1 MPARD
6 DAGQT
11 PQMFSDLHDRRAV
24 VTGAAR
30 GIGLAIARRLLMAG
44 AEVIAIDK
52 DKEALEA
59 EFGPELDRRLSI
71 TIIGD
76 DLAREDV
83 RLLADQ
89 VVGEGGPVELVVNNV
104 GVAAEGSFTGL
115 GDDAVGAIFQANLLG
130 PWRFTRRLVEL
141 LVQAQGGDP
150 RLAERGGS
158 IVFISSLHDTFPS
171 GRPSYDVSKAGV
183 TQLARVM
190 ARELAGHRIRVN
202 SISPGWIRTAPD
214 PDAAGQRAKHEQMR
228 RYIPMGE
235 PGYPDDV
242 AKTALLL
249 LSDWTSYVTGQNLRV
264 DGGLS
269 LSNWTIE
276 PNC

>member
-11 PQMFSDLHDRRAV
+11 HGMFSDLHGRRAV

-44 AEVIAIDK
+44 AEVIAIDR
-52 DKEALEA
+52 DKETLQA
-59 EFGPELDRRLSI
+59 EFELEPACR
-71 TIIGD
+71 IIGD
-76 DLAREDV
+76 DLAREEV
-83 RLLADQ
+83 RLLADE
-89 VVGEGGPVELVVNNV
+89 VVADGGPIELIVNNV

-115 GDDAVGAIFQANLLG
+115 GDDVVESIFKANLLG

-141 LVQAQGGDP
+141 LLEAQGRDQG
-150 RLAERGGS
+150 LAERGGS

-183 TQLARVM
+183 TQLTRVM

-214 PDAAGQRAKHEQMR
+214 PHAAGQRAKHEQMR

-249 LSDWTSYVTGQNLRV
+249 LSDWMGYVTGQNLRV

-276 PNC
+276 PDC

>member
-11 PQMFSDLHDRRAV
+11 SEMFSDLHGRRAV

-30 GIGLAIARRLLMAG
+30 GIGLAIAKRLLMAD
-44 AEVIAIDK
+44 AAVIAIDK
-52 DKEALEA
+52 DKETLAA
-59 EFGPELDRRLSI
+59 EFERDRAC

-76 DLAREDV
+76 DLARDDV
-83 RLLADQ
+83 CLLADEL
-89 VVGEGGPVELVVNNV
+89 VADGGPIELVVNNV
-104 GVAAEGSFTGL
+104 GISTGGSFTEL
-115 GDDAVGAIFQANLLG
+115 GDDVVSSVFQANLLG
-130 PWRFTRRLVEL
+130 PWRFTRRLVEVL
-141 LVQAQGGDP
+141 IEAQGDDP
-150 RLAERGGS
+150 ELLKRGGS

-171 GRPSYDVSKAGV
+171 GRSSYDVSKAGV

-190 ARELAGHRIRVN
+190 ARELASHRIRVN

-214 PDAAGQRAKHEQMR
+214 PNTPQQRAKHEQML

-235 PGYPDDV
+235 PGYPDEV
-242 AKTALLL
+242 AKAALLL
-249 LSDWTSYVTGQNLRV
+249 LSSTWMGYVTGQNLRV

-276 PNC
+276 PDC

>member
-11 PQMFSDLHDRRAV
+11 FQMFSDLHDRRAV

-52 DKEALEA
+52 DKETLKA
-59 EFGPELDRRLSI
+59 EFELDRSCR
-71 TIIGD
+71 IIGD
-76 DLAREDV
+76 DLARDDV
-83 RLLADQ
+83 ALLADELF
-89 VVGEGGPVELVVNNV
+89 GDGGPVELIVNNV
-104 GVAAEGSFTGL
+104 GVATEGSFIGL
-115 GDDAVGAIFQANLLG
+115 GDDAVDSIFQSNLLG
-130 PWRFTRRLVEL
+130 PWHFTRRLVEL
-141 LVQAQGGDP
+141 LVQAQGRDP

-171 GRPSYDVSKAGV
+171 RRPSYDVSKAGV
-183 TQLARVM
+183 THLARVM

-214 PDAAGQRAKHEQMR
+214 PTAAAQVAKRERML
-228 RYIPMGE
+228 RYIPVRE

-242 AKTALLL
+242 AKAALLL
-249 LSDWTSYVTGQNLRV
+249 LSDWMGYVTGQNLRV

-276 PNC
+276 PDC

>member
-6 DAGQT
+6 EVGQT
-11 PQMFSDLHDRRAV
+11 SEMFSDLRGRRAV

-52 DKEALEA
+52 DKETLAS
-59 EFGPELDRRLSI
+59 EFERD
-71 TIIGD
+71 TACKIIRD
-76 DLAREDV
+76 DLARDEV
-83 RLLADQ
+83 SLLANELVAD
-89 VVGEGGPVELVVNNV
+89 GGPIELIVNNV
-104 GVAAEGSFTGL
+104 GISTEGSFTDL
-115 GDDAVGAIFQANLLG
+115 GDDVVSSIFQANLLG

-141 LVQAQGGDP
+141 LIEAQGKDSE
-150 RLAERGGS
+150 LLQRGGS
-158 IVFISSLHDTFPS
+158 IVFVSSLHDTFPS

-190 ARELAGHRIRVN
+190 ARELASHRIRVN

-214 PDAAGQRAKHEQMR
+214 PNTPEQRAKYEQML
-228 RYIPMGE
+228 RYIPVGK
-235 PGYPDDV
+235 PGYPEDV
-242 AKTALLL
+242 AKAALLL
-249 LSDWTSYVTGQNLRV
+249 LSDTWMGYVTGQNLRV

-276 PNC
+276 PDC

>member
-6 DAGQT
+6 DVGQT
-11 PQMFSDLHDRRAV
+11 YEMFADLRDRRAV

-52 DKEALEA
+52 DKETLKA
-59 EFGPELDRRLSI
+59 EFEFEPACK
-71 TIIGD
+71 IIGD
-76 DLAREDV
+76 DLAREEV
-83 RLLADQ
+83 RLLADE
-89 VVGEGGPVELVVNNV
+89 VVADGGPIELIVNNV
-104 GVAAEGSFTGL
+104 GVSVEGSFTGL
-115 GDDAVGAIFQANLLG
+115 NDAVVDSVFQANLLG
-130 PWRFTRRLVEL
+130 PWRFTKRLVETL
-141 LVQAQGGDP
+141 IEAQGHDTE
-150 RLAERGGS
+150 LAGRGGS
-158 IVFISSLHDTFPS
+158 IVFISSLHDSFPS

-214 PDAAGQRAKHEQMR
+214 PNTPEQRAKHAQML

-242 AKTALLL
+242 AKTAMLL
-249 LSDWTSYVTGQNLRV
+249 LSNWTGYVTGQNLRV

-276 PNC
+276 PGC

>member
-11 PQMFSDLHDRRAV
+11 LEMFSDLHDRRAV

-44 AEVIAIDK
+44 AQVIAIDK
-52 DKEALEA
+52 DKETLKA
-59 EFGPELDRRLSI
+59 EFELEPACG
-71 TIIGD
+71 IIVD
-76 DLAREDV
+76 DLAREEV
-83 RLLADQ
+83 RLLADE
-89 VVGEGGPVELVVNNV
+89 VVADGGPVELIVNNV
-104 GVAAEGSFTGL
+104 GIATEGTFTGL
-115 GDDAVGAIFQANLLG
+115 ADDVVGSIFQANLLG

-141 LVQAQGGDP
+141 LIEAQGRDP
-150 RLAERGGS
+150 ELADRGGS

-171 GRPSYDVSKAGV
+171 NKPSYDVSKAGV

-190 ARELAGHRIRVN
+190 ARQLAGHRIRVN

-214 PDAAGQRAKHEQMR
+214 PQAAGQRAKHERML
-228 RYIPMGE
+228 RYIPMGA

-249 LSDWTSYVTGQNLRV
+249 LSDWMGYVTGQNLRV

-276 PNC
+276 PYC

>member
-1 MPARD
+1 MSARD

-11 PQMFSDLHDRRAV
+11 LQMFSDLHDRRAV

-44 AEVIAIDK
+44 AEAIAIDK
-52 DKEALEA
+52 DKETLKA
-59 EFGPELDRRLSI
+59 EFEFELDQSCR
-71 TIIGD
+71 IICD
-76 DLAREDV
+76 DLAREDAA
-83 RLLADQ
+83 LLADE
-89 VVGEGGPVELVVNNV
+89 VVADGGPVELIVNNV
-104 GVAAEGSFTGL
+104 GVSAGGSFIGL
-115 GDDAVGAIFQANLLG
+115 GDAAVDSIFQSNLLG

-141 LVQAQGGDP
+141 LVEAQGRDP
-150 RLAERGGS
+150 GLAERGGS
-158 IVFISSLHDTFPS
+158 IVFISSVHDTFPS

-190 ARELAGHRIRVN
+190 ARELAGYRIRVN
-202 SISPGWIRTAPD
+202 SISPGWIRTAQD
-214 PDAAGQRAKHEQMR
+214 PNAAAQVAKRERML
-228 RYIPMGE
+228 RYIPMRE

-242 AKTALLL
+242 AKAALLL
-249 LSDWTSYVTGQNLRV
+249 LSNWMGYVTGQNLRV

-276 PNC
+276 TNA

>member
-6 DAGQT
+6 DVGQT
-11 PQMFSDLHDRRAV
+11 YEMFADLRGRRAV

-44 AEVIAIDK
+44 AEVIVIDR
-52 DKEALEA
+52 DKETLKA
-59 EFGPELDRRLSI
+59 EFEFEATCR
-71 TIIGD
+71 IIPD
-76 DLAREDV
+76 DLARDEV
-83 RLLADQ
+83 RLLADE
-89 VVGEGGPVELVVNNV
+89 VVADGGPIELIVNNV

-115 GDDAVGAIFQANLLG
+115 NDDVMDSVFQANLLG
-130 PWRFTRRLVEL
+130 PWRFTKRLVEVL
-141 LVQAQGGDP
+141 IEAQGRDP
-150 RLAERGGS
+150 GLLGRGGS
-158 IVFISSLHDTFPS
+158 IVFISSLHDSFPS

-190 ARELAGHRIRVN
+190 ARELASHRIRVN

-214 PDAAGQRAKHEQMR
+214 PNTPEQRAKHGQML

-242 AKTALLL
+242 AKAALLL
-249 LSDWTSYVTGQNLRV
+249 LSNWMGYVTGQNLRV

-276 PNC
+276 PDC

>member
-11 PQMFSDLHDRRAV
+11 SEMFSDLHGRRAV

-44 AEVIAIDK
+44 AEVFVIDR
-52 DKEALEA
+52 DKETLKV
-59 EFGPELDRRLSI
+59 EFERDLACK
-71 TIIGD
+71 IIGD
-76 DLAREDV
+76 DLARDEV
-83 RLLADQ
+83 ALLADEL
-89 VVGEGGPVELVVNNV
+89 VADGGPIELVVNNV
-104 GVAAEGSFTGL
+104 GVAEEGSFTEL
-115 GDDAVGAIFQANLLG
+115 GDDKVGSVFQSNLLG
-130 PWRFTRRLVEL
+130 PWRFTRRLVEVL
-141 LVQAQGGDP
+141 IEAQGNDP
-150 RLAERGGS
+150 GLLRRGGS

-190 ARELAGHRIRVN
+190 AHELASHRIRVN

-214 PDAAGQRAKHEQMR
+214 PSTPRQRAKHEQML

-242 AKTALLL
+242 AKAALLL
-249 LSDWTSYVTGQNLRV
+249 LSGTWMGYVTGQNLRV

-276 PNC
+276 PDC